1 MKEERENDIR
11 FSLRIL
17 REREPSPTYE
27 TFTADTDPVEAVKV
41 YRNKYNDEPAE
52 IFSEFGLIWC
62 GPVNA

>member
-1 MKEERENDIR
+1 MNDEREPR
-11 FSLRIL
+11 EHLRTL
-17 REREPSPTYE
+17 SAREPSPTYE